1 MSESTRRVDGR
12 RLEPTGTVE
21 VVDALTTEAP
31 LQIDLNGESFS
42 VTMRT
47 PGQDPALVR
56 GLLFTEGIVSAEATG
71 WEYRPRRREEA
82 SSAGAIADPD
92 DVTIIDVTIPEIYVC
107 RTFYDRRSLVSSS
120 SCGLCGLKEWGEPDP
135 DVAPIVSDVVVSR
148 AELLQAMESM
158 RDRQRA
164 FDLSGGCHG
173 AAVFASN
180 GDCLAA
186 AEDIGRHNAV
196 DKAVGVLLEARS
208 LARAALLTV
217 SGRISFEIVSKCY
230 RAGIPIL
237 AAVSAPSTL
246 AVEMGRRLGITI
258 VGFCRGDRATAY
270 SHPGRVTA

>member
-1 MSESTRRVDGR
+1 MSQSTRRVDGR
-12 RLEPTGTVE
+12 RLEPTGTSE

-56 GLLFTEGIVSAEATG
+56 GLLFTEGIVSADATG
-71 WEYRPRRREEA
+71 WEYRPRPREGAPNSGTAEA
-82 SSAGAIADPD
+82 LD
-92 DVTIIDVTIPEIYVC
+92 DVTIIDVTIPEIFIC

-120 SCGLCGLKEWGEPDP
+120 SCGLCGIKEWGEPDP
-135 DVAPIVSDVVVSR
+135 DVAPIVSEVIVSR
-148 AELLQAMESM
+148 AELLRAMESM

-180 GDCLAA
+180 GECLAA

-196 DKAVGVLLEARS
+196 DKAIGFLLENRS
-208 LARAALLTV
+208 LTQAALLTV

-230 RAGIPIL
+230 RAGVPIL

-246 AVEMGRRLGITI
+246 AVEMGRRLGITV
-258 VGFCRGDRATAY
+258 VGFCRDDRATAY